1 VKRAATCRAA
11 TKLDYGSGVTW
22 DARRTQC
29 SLLPAGLSALAKEAA
44 EKFGFET
51 VLKVAPLGAM
61 YKPLYSCHSEW
72 ASAHEESAFSGFSA
86 SSKAVGRDDTALFDL
101 RSSGPLVVFV
111 PNARFPHH
119 NG

>member
-1 VKRAATCRAA
+1 VKRAAACRAA
-11 TKLDYGSGVTW
+11 TKLDCGSGVTW
-22 DARRTQC
+22 EARRTQG
-29 SLLPAGLSALAKEAA
+29 SLLTAGLSALAKEAA

-51 VLKVAPLGAM
+51 ILKVAPLGAV
-61 YKPLYSCHSEW
+61 YKPFYSCHSQW
-72 ASAHEESAFSGFSA
+72 ASAHEESALSGFSA
-86 SSKAVGRDDTALFDL
+86 SSKAVGRDGTALF